1 MFDFLDDEEN
11 AISILKD
18 DHNKLKDLFDE
29 FEGTDSHRQRNKI
42 IARALEI
49 LKLHA
54 AMEEHIFYPAARSCT
69 DSYQMDEADEEHHVA
84 KILVAEIEG
93 MKNSDAHYDAKFKVL
108 AESVRHHIKE
118 EENTIFPRV
127 KSADLDL
134 VALGQEML
142 SLRRKLMQ
150 QGVPTSPEDRMV
162 ATEQNKSPT
171 NTRLRK
177 NGKVAKAHKKVPA
190 HLKGRTQDTSTGAP
204 L

>member
-29 FEGTDSHRQRNKI
+29 FEGTDSHRLRAKI
-42 IARALEI
+42 VGQALEI

-54 AMEEHIFYPAARSCT
+54 AMEEHIFYPAARSCADT
-69 DSYQMDEADEEHHVA
+69 FKMDEADEEHHVA
-84 KILVAEIEG
+84 KILVAELVG
-93 MKNSDAHYDAKFKVL
+93 MDNTADHFDAKFKVL
-108 AESVRHHIKE
+108 SENVRHHIKE
-118 EENTIFPRV
+118 EENNIFPRV

-134 VALGQEML
+134 IALGKEML

-162 ATEQNKSPT
+162 ATEQPKSPT
-171 NTRLRK
+171 NTRVAK
-177 NGKVAKAHKKVPA
+177 NGKGQMKKIPAHKIP
-190 HLKGRTQDTSTGAP
+190 KGTDTSIRTGAP